1 MQKIVIAT
9 HERLAEGYY
18 RTLNY
23 LIPEMPEIIILSAYI
38 ETNSIQE
45 QVDDIYQNLKDEDK
59 LIVLTDI
66 AAGSVNQG
74 FCRYISRP
82 NTLIVSGINLPLVM
96 SIILE
101 AMHTELDLPKIRTLV
116 SEAQDQL
123 LVVNDVLRNFEIE
136 TDE

>member
-9 HERLAEGYY
+9 HERLAEGYN

-23 LIPEMPEIIILSAYI
+23 LIPGMPEIIYLSAYI

-45 QVDDIYQNLKDEDK
+45 QVDDIYQNLMDDDT
-59 LIVLTDI
+59 IIILTDL
-66 AAGSVNQG
+66 ASGSVNQS

-82 NTLIVSGINLPLVM
+82 NTIIVSGINLPLVM

-101 AMHTELDLPKIRTLV
+101 SMHTELDLPRIRTLV
-116 SEAQDQL
+116 DEAQEQL
-123 LVVNDVLRNFEIE
+123 LVVNDFLLSFDTEN
-136 TDE
+136 DE

>member
-45 QVDDIYQNLKDEDK
+45 QVDDIYQNLKD
-59 LIVLTDI
+59 
-66 AAGSVNQG
+66 
-74 FCRYISRP
+74 
-82 NTLIVSGINLPLVM
+82 
-96 SIILE
+96 
-101 AMHTELDLPKIRTLV
+101 
-116 SEAQDQL
+116 
-123 LVVNDVLRNFEIE
+123 
-136 TDE
+136 

>member
-66 AAGSVNQG
+66 AAGSVNQ
-74 FCRYISRP
+74 
-82 NTLIVSGINLPLVM
+82 
-96 SIILE
+96 
-101 AMHTELDLPKIRTLV
+101 
-116 SEAQDQL
+116 
-123 LVVNDVLRNFEIE
+123 
-136 TDE
+136 

>member
-1 MQKIVIAT
+1 
-9 HERLAEGYY
+9 
-18 RTLNY
+18 
-23 LIPEMPEIIILSAYI
+23 MPEIIILSAYI

-66 AAGSVNQG
+66 AAGSVNQS

-116 SEAQDQL
+116 SEAQEQL